1 MHRQPPLHHGAR
13 YGRLRLQVQE
23 LGYHVA
29 ANQGCQFGMLPFRR
43 IRRLA
48 MAPRALDVA

>member
-13 YGRLRLQVQE
+13 HCRLRLQVQQ
-23 LGYHVA
+23 LGYHIA
-29 ANQGCQFGMLPFRR
+29 ANQRCQFGMLPFRR